1 MPAFLLNWLCGSG
14 LKSVHLGFQSIKTG
28 ESTIVACGG
37 QENMTLAP
45 HAVHLRGGVKL
56 GATNL
61 IDTLLKDGLTDAFH
75 DIHMGVTGEN
85 CNKKYKNTR
94 EQQDKHAARSQ
105 QLAET
110 AQKNGYFD
118 AEIVSVP
125 IPSRTGVTLFSKGES
140 KCFGLNFI

>member
-1 MPAFLLNWLCGSG
+1 
-14 LKSVHLGFQSIKTG
+14 
-28 ESTIVACGG
+28 
-37 QENMTLAP
+37 MTLAP

-61 IDTLLKDGLTDAFH
+61 IDTLLKDGLTDASH

-94 EQQDKHAARSQ
+94 EQQDKYAARSQ
-105 QLAET
+105 RLAET

-118 AEIVSVP
+118 AEIVPVP
-125 IPSRTGVTLFSKGES
+125 IPSHTGVTPFNKGES
-140 KCFGLNFI
+140 KCNLLELII